1 MKKLLCLICVLLT
14 LGCEPKGPYKPQN
27 WWNDE
32 DTTILSEYDQSI
44 IDMLDTATT
53 IDEIFPS
60 EWYGDPG
67 CYDPEY
73 DNN

>member
-1 MKKLLCLICVLLT
+1 MKKLLLLFIMLLT
-14 LGCEPKGPYKPQN
+14 LGCEPKGPYKPQD

-53 IDEIFPS
+53 MDTIFP
-60 EWYGDPG
+60 E
-67 CYDPEY
+67 YDPELECTE
-73 DNN
+73 

>member
-1 MKKLLCLICVLLT
+1 MLT

-27 WWNDE
+27 WWDDE

-53 IDEIFPS
+53 MDEIFPP
-60 EWYGDPG
+60 EWYEDPG
-67 CYDPEY
+67 CYDSIQ
-73 DNN
+73 